1 MRSRTELTEGAG
13 LRVRCGVARSMHLPL
28 GGTPS
33 HLDHLQA
40 VPQVLDLDCS
50 GRKATARQVTLPLHS
65 HYVRVDSPGVG
76 P

>member
-13 LRVRCGVARSMHLPL
+13 LRVHRSVPHRAHLPL
-28 GGTPS
+28 SGTPS

-40 VPQVLDLDCS
+40 VPQVLDLDCG
-50 GRKATARQVTLPLHS
+50 GRKATARQVTLPLQS
-65 HYVRVDSPGVG
+65 HYVRVDSLEVG